1 MQRRGIVQV
10 NTTTQ
15 LNMSNDYFKAQG
27 WFKNY
32 ATSSE
37 DSRGMFQQL
46 VKDDEEAFRIASA
59 ETDRIKE
66 EMNKKFGSGTIKYG
80 SEINT
85 PPKTIERD
93 MFDNA
98 FTGIEDETREYYLK
112 YLEDRPEGSKGK
124 PIPLKDFAPE
134 FIRENAAEGGRM
146 GFSDGLSALSFG
158 KEQNIF
164 TPLSFQKILGA
175 AGQKKNPQSYKII
188 VDALKKAGITYTPR
202 IGGLGAD
209 FDNVT
214 KKTINIFNKEATK
227 LRADA
232 GLPMSRYQTDKIK
245 KDIVIFVK
253 DKIKNGEYISRP
265 VILEHFGLDKQ
276 KGNKLIT
283 RSLGKKVGPDTYEG
297 GLLNKLG
304 QEEKKA
310 IAKANF
316 AKASAVTMETKNNV
330 LKIIN
335 DEFKLDPDLSNS
347 EDLARTIYGDQFP
360 KGDMKN
366 MSIEDLRKAES
377 LVRQTDNDVMSYL
390 RVIKGLR
397 DKPDGMRLPTQNV
410 INDIND
416 TILSGIEDESAPG
429 QGFKKKGFR
438 FSSGLLRDYK
448 MALINKNL
456 GLDPDTYRSQRDLK
470 ILNNKNLDEVF
481 SMSALADI
489 APGYTTKV
497 QSISKTI
504 NKSKAAKIDLP
515 FQKIMNALNEGKTSM
530 QWNGEIVPIEDAI
543 KSFNK
548 TSSEFSKK
556 NKVQSPKINYNE
568 KLDEA
573 ILDSYGKA
581 SQENIKKVYKDKN
594 FFLSDIDPKI
604 KTEDVLIDYIDGK
617 GGTTLSSGFNTDL
630 FMKDKAVQ
638 KILNSKA
645 AQAVK
650 NAAKGTAGT
659 VGKGFGVVDLVIGAL
674 DYANNK
680 SKEQSDS
687 VALGN
692 AVQAMSFNLLKTGD
706 KARINEIKDLFVK
719 NGGDGEIFK
728 QATDLNAKDQ
738 EINDLIYKSKFT
750 ADKAFMDLSQPQ
762 AILGKSIDQ
771 RKEDYGI
778 LKKQLNEKIKNTI
791 EERDNMVKSYKT
803 NLQVSEA
810 GAPINIGG
818 QEFFSKPFKDIKR
831 TTLDKIEEE
840 NRASFPMQ
848 KEQLNYTSG
857 NIGNVIENE
866 IITLNAKKNR
876 DEQRLIKEM
885 AENYPQELYRF
896 NLERNVDPD
905 NLIRFED
912 VLDLKSRYPELM
924 GVNTTKYINKRD
936 QKSEGGIT
944 TLRSK
949 YEYKK

>member
-1 MQRRGIVQV
+1 
-10 NTTTQ
+10 
-15 LNMSNDYFKAQG
+15 
-27 WFKNY
+27 
-32 ATSSE
+32 
-37 DSRGMFQQL
+37 MFQQL

-335 DEFKLDPDLSNS
+335 DEFRLDPDLSNS

-410 INDIND
+410 INDITDN
-416 TILSGIEDESAPG
+416 ILSGIEDESAPG

-456 GLDPDTYRSQRDLK
+456 NLDPDTYRSQRDLK
-470 ILNNKNLDEVF
+470 ILKNQNLDEVF

-530 QWNGEIVPIEDAI
+530 QWNGKTVPIEDAI

-617 GGTTLSSGFNTDL
+617 GGTTLNSGFNTDL
-630 FMKDKAVQ
+630 LMKDPAVQ
-638 KILNSKA
+638 KLLNSKA
-645 AQAVK
+645 GQAVK
-650 NAAKGTAGT
+650 NAARGAAGT
-659 VGKGFGVVDLVIGAL
+659 FGKVFGGADVVLGVL
-674 DYANNK
+674 DYQNNI
-680 SKEQSDS
+680 SKGQSEKE
-687 VALGN
+687 ALGN
-692 AVQAMSFNLLKTGD
+692 AVQAMSFGLYKSGD
-706 KARINEIKDLFVK
+706 RARVKEVKNLFVK
-719 NGGDGEIFK
+719 QGGDGEIFD
-728 QATDLNAKDQ
+728 QATALNAKDQ
-738 EINDLIYKSKFT
+738 EINDLIFNSKKKADTFVRYAKEGRGVLTPDLEKSK
-750 ADKAFMDLSQPQ
+750 AGYDV
-762 AILGKSIDQ
+762 
-771 RKEDYGI
+771 
-778 LKKQLNEKIKNTI
+778 LKKNLNEEIKNKI
-791 EERDNMVKSYKT
+791 QERDNMAKSYKT

-818 QEFFSKPFKDIKR
+818 QEFFSKPFKDVKR
-831 TTLDKIEEE
+831 ATMDKIAED
-840 NRASFPMQ
+840 NRKAYDMQ
-848 KEQLNYTSG
+848 KRQVNFTSG
-857 NIGNVIENE
+857 KYGNFLQNNIFTMN
-866 IITLNAKKNR
+866 
-876 DEQRLIKEM
+876 
-885 AENYPQELYRF
+885 PQEKAELQRQINNMDERELYKF
-896 NLERNVDPD
+896 NLSRGMDPD
-905 NLIRFED
+905 NLIRAED
-912 VLDLKSRYPELM
+912 LLNIKSSNPDLM
-924 GVNTTKYINKRD
+924 GVNTTKYVNYDDRKA
-936 QKSEGGIT
+936 EGGIT